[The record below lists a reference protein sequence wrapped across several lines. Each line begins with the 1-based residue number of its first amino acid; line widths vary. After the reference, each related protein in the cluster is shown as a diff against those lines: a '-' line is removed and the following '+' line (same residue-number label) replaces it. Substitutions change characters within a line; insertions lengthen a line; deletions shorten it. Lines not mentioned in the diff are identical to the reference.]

1 MSSSRLSI
9 DPLSDSWDEISL
21 TDDLVRS
28 YSLENWAA
36 NFSLMTA
43 GYRDQLDPDD
53 AANPEVAFNLVTLAI
68 LGEAKARVFERKLGK
83 DKIGSVHVG
92 GETRP
97 HTQAFISLLSR
108 IYSAHSM
115 VVHLRARVNT
125 TPIWYSSFGVFYEQ
139 IQSGDNLTAS
149 HSAFFK
155 GGWKPMDSE
164 GKQLLEEEEDVV
176 REVRDIVESRAT
188 IRLAPLSS
196 ANIRRDFDADEAY
209 AGYLKSI
216 LGDSL
221 LDEIKRAAQSGFRC
235 SICPVGG
242 SMKATTER
250 LFQLLGLQTGE
261 GGVIQYFLDE
271 EDSRYHGIGQIE
283 GENFGVDPGKWQI
296 YKNIGAQEILTS
308 RKAHVV
314 FIWDPDG
321 DRFNMVT
328 AAPSDSAN
336 RAVEL
341 GLEVETVPNSR
352 TCVVYFTPNQ
362 IFFML
367 AAFRIMA
374 LRKTG
379 QLRDYDWFVTRS
391 VATTRSVAELAAK
404 AGLPSADVRVGFKY
418 MGTFAEWAESR
429 KDPAEPFISPTGER
443 VVLGANPR
451 PLIMCEESGGGIF
464 SGADLLWNRS
474 TTRGMLALR
483 EKDAMQIGALALSLA
498 AHLYNSGRS
507 FADFYC
513 DTIVA
518 SSIRYKYFDRRDVRL
533 YDESLVGAE
542 RQIARREGIAKRDR
556 VIEFFADLAR
566 EFASGSGIDGIYD
579 KLCSRL
585 SPNEE
590 RLPHPRRVC
599 NVGDGTLLEFAAFW
613 CVIRAS
619 GTDAV
624 LRYYI
629 EGETK
634 QDVELSFRSLVS
646 IQV

>member
-97 HTQAFISLLSR
+97 HTEAFISLLSR
-108 IYSAHSM
+108 IYAAHNM

-250 LFQLLGLQTGE
+250 LFQLLGFHEGE
-261 GGVIQYFLDE
+261 TGVIRYFLGD
-271 EDSRYHGIGQIE
+271 EDSRYHGVGQIE
-283 GENFGVDPGKWQI
+283 GENFGVDPGKPQI
-296 YKNIGAQEILTS
+296 YRHVGAQDILTGG
-308 RKAHVV
+308 KANVV

-328 AAPSDSAN
+328 TAPAAVSD
-336 RAVEL
+336 RAIEM
-341 GLEVETVPNSR
+341 GLEVETFPADEQ
-352 TCVVYFTPNQ
+352 CIVYFTPNQ

-367 AAFRIMA
+367 AAYRIQA
-374 LRKTG
+374 LK
-379 QLRDYDWFVTRS
+379 RDGLLEKFDWFVTRS
-391 VATTRSVAELAAK
+391 VATTRSVSELAAS
-404 AGLPSADVRVGFKY
+404 AGMPAAEVRVGFKY
-418 MGTFAEWAESR
+418 MGTFAEWAENR
-429 KDPAEPFISPTGER
+429 KTADEAFTTPSADRI
-443 VVLGANPR
+443 VLGANPR
-451 PLIMCEESGGGIF
+451 PLIMCEESGGAIF
-464 SGADLLWNRS
+464 GGTKLLKDRSGARA
-474 TTRGMLALR
+474 MLALR
-483 EKDAMQIGALALSLA
+483 EKDGMQIASLALSLA
-498 AHLYNSGRS
+498 ARLYNSGGS
-507 FADFYC
+507 FAGFYC
-513 DTIVA
+513 DTIVENN
-518 SSIRYKYFDRRDVRL
+518 IRHRYFGRQDVRL
-533 YDESLVGAE
+533 YDESLLGAE
-542 RQIARREGIAKRDR
+542 RQTAKQQGISKRDR
-556 VIEFFADLAR
+556 VTEYFRTLAQSSAAKSPDSIRDDLN
-566 EFASGSGIDGIYD
+566 
-579 KLCSRL
+579 SRL
-585 SPNEE
+585 PQNETA
-590 RLPHPRRVC
+590 LPRPTRIC
-599 NVGDGTLLEFAAFW
+599 FVGDGTLVEFDNFW

-629 EGETK
+629 EGANKAETDSALK
-634 QDVELSFRSLVS
+634 SL
-646 IQV
+646 IALNI

>member
-9 DPLSDSWDEISL
+9 DPLSDKWDEIAL
-21 TDDLVRS
+21 TDELVHS
-28 YSLENWAA
+28 YSLEDWAA

-53 AANPEVAFNLVTLAI
+53 AANPEVAFNLLTVAI
-68 LGEAKARVFERKLGK
+68 LGEAKARVFERKLSK
-83 DKIGSVHVG
+83 DEIGSVHVG

-97 HTQAFISLLSR
+97 HTQAFIGLLSR
-108 IYSAHSM
+108 IYAAHNM
-115 VVHLRARVNT
+115 AVHLRARVNT
-125 TPIWYSSFGVFYEQ
+125 TPIWYSSFGVFYEGL
-139 IQSGDNLTAS
+139 QSGDNLTAS

-164 GKQLLEEEEDVV
+164 GKQLLEEEEEVV
-176 REVRDIVESRAT
+176 REVRDIVKTRAT
-188 IRLAPLSS
+188 IRLAPLSNR
-196 ANIRRDFDADEAY
+196 NIQKDFDVDEAY

-216 LGDSL
+216 LGGSL
-221 LDEIKRAAQSGFRC
+221 IDEIKRAARSGFRC

-242 SMKATTER
+242 SMKATSER

-261 GGVIQYFLDE
+261 GGVIQYFRGE
-271 EDSRYHGIGQIE
+271 EDSRYHGIGEVE

-296 YKNIGAQEILTS
+296 YKNIGAQELLIS
-308 RKAHVV
+308 AKADVV

-328 AAPSDSAN
+328 AAPLESVN

-341 GLEVETVPNSR
+341 GLEVDTFPNSQK
-352 TCVVYFTPNQ
+352 CVVYFTPNQ

-367 AAFRIMA
+367 AAYRIEA
-374 LRKTG
+374 LKKAEP
-379 QLRDYDWFVTRS
+379 LREYNWFVTRS

-443 VVLGANPR
+443 VVLGGNPR
-451 PLIMCEESGGGIF
+451 PLIMCEESGGAIF
-464 SGADLLWNRS
+464 SGTDLLWNKSATRS
-474 TTRGMLALR
+474 MLALR
-483 EKDAMQIGALALSLA
+483 EKDAMQVGALALSLA
-498 AHLYNSGRS
+498 AHLYNSNGS
-507 FADFYC
+507 FASFYC
-513 DTIVA
+513 DAIA
-518 SSIRYKYFDRRDVRL
+518 ENDIKDKYFDRRDVRL
-533 YDESLVGAE
+533 YDESLLGTE
-542 RQIARREGIAKRDR
+542 RQTAKQAGVKKRDS
-556 VIEFFADLAR
+556 VMAFFRNLA
-566 EFASGSGIDGIYD
+566 EKFASNPIDD
-579 KLCSRL
+579 VQNELNSRL
-585 SPNEE
+585 PSNDAVM
-590 RLPHPRRVC
+590 PRPRKIC
-599 NVGDGTLLEFAAFW
+599 DVGDGTLLEFETFW

-629 EGETK
+629 EGATK
-634 QDVELSFRSLVS
+634 EGVEVALKSLISMRV
-646 IQV
+646 